1 MDSSSRIVSSM
12 FWKLMERGAAQVFSL
27 VIQIILARLLA
38 PDDFGIL
45 AILLVFVNISNVL
58 IQKGF
63 ATALVQKK
71 EVTDDDINTVL
82 FFSELFSIIIYFLL
96 WNTAPFI
103 EEFYAM
109 ENLSLYIRVI
119 SISLFFGAFYSIEN
133 SIMVRK
139 MSFKYMFVASF
150 LATVIAGIFGVYL
163 AYIGTGCWALIMQ
176 TVVQQLLLS
185 LFSFPVCKWK
195 IRIYYSKKIF
205 KEIFGFGSKVLLSE
219 ILYTGVENIRTL
231 LIGMRYSSQDLAF
244 YDRGQIYP
252 AVAMR
257 SIYDT
262 LGSVLLPIF
271 SKKQEDLLN
280 LKNNVQD
287 ALGIT
292 FFLIAP
298 CFIGFA
304 IISEPFTILLLT
316 ERWSPA
322 IPYMQVFCIYQ
333 LGILPYCILRNVLY
347 ALGKSEKSLKLE
359 ILKSGLSLGA
369 VLIGMLTNTFSIAVF
384 STVAV
389 WISTFFYAVE
399 VNKYLHFNIRSICK
413 DFFRNVISC
422 LLMSIVVLYVDRF
435 INILIVRIIIDILTG
450 IGTYILASMCLK
462 SKYLSKSIN
471 IVKNI

>member
-1 MDSSSRIVSSM
+1 METY
-12 FWKLMERGAAQVFSL
+12 ERGASQLFSL

-82 FFSELFSIIIYFLL
+82 FFSELFAIIIYIIL
-96 WNTAPFI
+96 WIIAPFI

-109 ENLSLYIRVI
+109 ESLSLYIRVI
-119 SISLFFGAFYSIEN
+119 SVSLFFGAFYSIEN

-139 MSFKYMFVASF
+139 MSFKYMFMSSF
-150 LATVIAGIFGVYL
+150 LATVISGVFGIYL
-163 AYIGTGCWALIMQ
+163 AYIGMGCWALIMQ
-176 TVVQQLLLS
+176 TVMQQLLLS
-185 LFSFPVCKWK
+185 LFSFPICKWRIK
-195 IRIYYSKKIF
+195 IYYSKKIF
-205 KEIFGFGSKVLLSE
+205 KEVFGFGSKVLLSE
-219 ILYTGVENIRTL
+219 ILYTGVENMRTL

-257 SIYDT
+257 SLYDT

-271 SKKQEDLLN
+271 SKKQENVLN
-280 LKNNVQD
+280 LKTNVQD

-304 IISEPFTILLLT
+304 VISEPFTKLLLT
-316 ERWSPA
+316 ERWAPA

-384 STVAV
+384 SAVAV

-399 VNKYLHFNIRSICK
+399 VNKYLHFNIRSIYE
-413 DFFRNVISC
+413 DFFRNVIVC

-435 INILIVRIIIDILTG
+435 INILIVRIIIDIFTG
-450 IGTYILASMCLK
+450 IGTYILASVCLK
-462 SKYLSKSIN
+462 LKYLSKSIN
-471 IVKNI
+471 IIKKYL